1 MVFGFFKK
9 KEEKDEI
16 SLEKLDLTP
25 ERKESSS
32 QSIELPSISSQ
43 QTTVRQETQIDKFS
57 LIESKLENLRI
68 YLEMINSKLDR
79 LEALL
84 KSKGLI

>member
-1 MVFGFFKK
+1 MVFDFLKK
-9 KEEKDEI
+9 KEKKEEI
-16 SLEKLDLTP
+16 SLESVELP
-25 ERKESSS
+25 SERKESTS
-32 QSIELPSISSQ
+32 QTFELPSVSTQ
-43 QTTVRQETQIDKFS
+43 QVPIKQEPQIDKLS

>member
-1 MVFGFFKK
+1 MVFDFFKK
-9 KEEKDEI
+9 KEKKEEI
-16 SLEKLDLTP
+16 SLESVELP
-25 ERKESSS
+25 SERKESTS
-32 QSIELPSISSQ
+32 QTFELPSVSNQ
-43 QTTVRQETQIDKFS
+43 QVPIKQEPQIDKLS

-79 LEALL
+79 LETLL